1 MQPDQP
7 VLSKHS
13 PLFWLTLLVPLG
25 ILPIGL
31 NFIFN
36 PASPFAAFRFPA
48 NDPGVF
54 PYSGSLLNG
63 RSLLS
68 IPFLFR
74 TGNQPEVIEM
84 SGPTTIGSHSSCTRL
99 TFS

>member
-7 VLSKHS
+7 VLNKHS
-13 PLFWLTLLVPLG
+13 PLLWLTRLVPLG

-68 IPFLFR
+68 MPFYSER
-74 TGNQPEVIEM
+74 EINP
-84 SGPTTIGSHSSCTRL
+84 RL
-99 TFS
+99 LKCQDLRP